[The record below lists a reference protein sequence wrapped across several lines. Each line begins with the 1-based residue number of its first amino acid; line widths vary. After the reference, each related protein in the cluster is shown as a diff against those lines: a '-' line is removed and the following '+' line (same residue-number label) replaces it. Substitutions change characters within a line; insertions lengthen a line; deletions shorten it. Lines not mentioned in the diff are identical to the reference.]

1 MKLASDDQS
10 SSTKDRAKASGMAKA
25 LQSWSFVIEIAFI
38 RDVLDV
44 LHNLS
49 LYLQR
54 RDASVI
60 DAKSH
65 VDTAMRMLAG
75 LKSVDGLSMM
85 EVNTELGQN
94 NSCFHG
100 LNITHTENERECFTQ
115 MRMQFIEALL
125 ENVSSRFPSQQ
136 MMDMGACL
144 NPTSFPENEDDRI
157 FFGDKEVAHL
167 AEVCHVDKSEAVAEF
182 RIYKNNPRSVGHTLA
197 SLLKRARILPISS
210 AECERGFSCMNSNDT
225 PERNRLS
232 VSTLSALIFLKVN
245 GPTPDAFNPLPYV
258 NNWIKDG
265 RHGSLDPI
273 TRKSK
278 KIHNNPP
285 MASVFQ

>member
-94 NSCFHG
+94 SSCFHG
-100 LNITHTENERECFTQ
+100 LNITHTENDRECFTQ
-115 MRMQFIEALL
+115 MRMQFI
-125 ENVSSRFPSQQ
+125 
-136 MMDMGACL
+136 
-144 NPTSFPENEDDRI
+144 
-157 FFGDKEVAHL
+157 
-167 AEVCHVDKSEAVAEF
+167 
-182 RIYKNNPRSVGHTLA
+182 
-197 SLLKRARILPISS
+197 
-210 AECERGFSCMNSNDT
+210 
-225 PERNRLS
+225 
-232 VSTLSALIFLKVN
+232 
-245 GPTPDAFNPLPYV
+245 
-258 NNWIKDG
+258 
-265 RHGSLDPI
+265 
-273 TRKSK
+273 
-278 KIHNNPP
+278 
-285 MASVFQ
+285 